1 MKAERGQLERA
12 LNGFPADLRFI
23 LLYGPDEA
31 GSRALMKSA
40 AKALD
45 AERAELSGAE
55 LKTDP
60 ARLADE
66 AGSNSLFGGARLIVV
81 ESAGDEILDAV
92 EALLDIPQAGNPV
105 ILVAGALKP
114 TSKLVKLAL
123 ASRAALA
130 HASYVPDARHLPR
143 LVQDLAREQGLT
155 IRQELARRIADAAAG
170 NRAIIAQELAKLALY
185 VDAAPNRPK
194 AIEENA
200 VEAIGAGREE
210 GDPGRLVDCV
220 ARGDSAGLKAE
231 LTRLASVGQE
241 GIPLIRAMLRRM
253 SLLAKLRAEV
263 DAGASVAAV
272 MASSGKGI
280 FWKEKDMVAAQLA
293 RWPAATIA
301 KSMSRLVEAELQVK
315 ASGGL
320 GPLAAEEELYA
331 ISRQAARLR

>member
-1 MKAERGQLERA
+1 MKADRGQLERA
-12 LNGFPADLRFI
+12 LKGFPAELRFI

-45 AERAELSGAE
+45 AERIELSGAD
-55 LKTDP
+55 LKADP

-66 AGSNSLFGGARLIVV
+66 AGSNSLFGGARLIVI
-81 ESAGDEILDAV
+81 EPAGDEVVPAV
-92 EALLDIPQAGNPV
+92 EALLEIPQAGNPV
-105 ILVAGALKP
+105 ILIAGALKP

-130 HASYVPDARHLPR
+130 HASYVPDARNLPK
-143 LVQDLAREQGLT
+143 LVQELAREQGLT

-170 NRAIIAQELAKLALY
+170 NRAIVTQELAKLALY
-185 VDAAPNRPK
+185 VDAAPGRPK
-194 AIEENA
+194 AVEDDA
-200 VEAIGAGREE
+200 VEAIGAGLEE

-220 ARGDSAGLKAE
+220 ARGDAAGLKAE
-231 LTRLASVGQE
+231 LMRLASVGQE

-253 SLLAKLRAEV
+253 GLLAKLRAEV
-263 DAGASVAAV
+263 EAGASVTTV
-272 MASSGKGI
+272 MAASGRGI
-280 FWKEKDMVAAQLA
+280 FWKEKDAVAAQVA
-293 RWPAATIA
+293 RWPSALIA

-331 ISRQAARLR
+331 ISRQASRLR